1 MDGTSR
7 DVRTL
12 FEEDLPRRLADF
24 PELPERVDAVLQV
37 EIAGEGG
44 GTWANDLKRD
54 GGQQRVQLGAD
65 PTAACRIRIAA
76 GDFADLLAG
85 RQRWTDAFVQ
95 GRIALDGDLL
105 LALKLRKLFAELS
118 GA

>member
-1 MDGTSR
+1 MDGTWHEA
-7 DVRTL
+7 RTV
-12 FEEDLPRRLADF
+12 FEEDLPRRLADH
-24 PELPERVDAVLQV
+24 PDLPARVDAVLQV

-44 GTWANDLKRD
+44 GTWAIDLRRD
-54 GGQQRVQLGAD
+54 AGPQRVRPGPD
-65 PTAACRIRIAA
+65 PAAACRIRISA

-118 GA
+118 AA